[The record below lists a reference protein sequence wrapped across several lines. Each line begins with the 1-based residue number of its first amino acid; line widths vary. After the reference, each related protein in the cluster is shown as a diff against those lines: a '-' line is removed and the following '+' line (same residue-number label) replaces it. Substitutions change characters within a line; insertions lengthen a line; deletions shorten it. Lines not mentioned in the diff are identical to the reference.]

1 VAARPPGRCFA
12 PRRWGEKAEG
22 RGAGGGGEEG
32 RRKCGRVGREGLWG
46 RVGIKRGYAGGGDSC
61 GRRGGVV
68 GGGGLEGDEEVGAG
82 EDEMEMGSW
91 GAGGIRRRRLRVG
104 REGDALRASMVVSW
118 GVSGALW
125 MKRLDATLASWT
137 SLSELASSM
146 SSPFCFENVDCW
158 RSRRGMKGE
167 DENCEASPAETC
179 FFKDGKENLGVGA
192 NWY

>member
-1 VAARPPGRCFA
+1 M
-12 PRRWGEKAEG
+12 
-22 RGAGGGGEEG
+22 
-32 RRKCGRVGREGLWG
+32 GRVGLGG
-46 RVGIKRGYAGGGDSC
+46 RVGIKRGYVGGEDSC
-61 GRRGGVV
+61 GGRGGVV
-68 GGGGLEGDEEVGAG
+68 GGGGLEGEEEVGAG
-82 EDEMEMGSW
+82 EDEMEMDSW

-118 GVSGALW
+118 VVSAALW
-125 MKRLDATLASWT
+125 MPRSDATLASWT

-146 SSPFCFENVDCW
+146 SSPENVDCW

-179 FFKDGKENLGVGA
+179 FFRDGKENLGVGA